1 MAPSGGRAWH
11 PLTKQGGEGSERCGI
26 ASRVLRVRNGH
37 AAEDVGKG
45 SSLTSRPEA
54 HLGACSTW
62 MTSRELQETRW
73 APSIYLRY
81 FFKYKAG
88 LKYNIT
94 VVCWRHFGIDIGED
108 SLFKIGS

>member
-1 MAPSGGRAWH
+1 MAPSGGRARH

-37 AAEDVGKG
+37 AAQDVGKG

-62 MTSRELQETRW
+62 MTSRELQETGW

-108 SLFKIGS
+108 SLFKI